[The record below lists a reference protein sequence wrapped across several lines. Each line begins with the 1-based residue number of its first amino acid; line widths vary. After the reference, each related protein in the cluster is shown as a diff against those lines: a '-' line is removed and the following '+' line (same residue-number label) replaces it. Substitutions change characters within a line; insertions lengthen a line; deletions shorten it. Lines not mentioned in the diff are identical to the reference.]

1 MDLDKLIKS
10 ATFVTLVLNGALTL
24 KKLLTS
30 DKNGKKK

>member
-24 KKLLTS
+24 KKLLS
-30 DKNGKKK
+30 NDKDSEK